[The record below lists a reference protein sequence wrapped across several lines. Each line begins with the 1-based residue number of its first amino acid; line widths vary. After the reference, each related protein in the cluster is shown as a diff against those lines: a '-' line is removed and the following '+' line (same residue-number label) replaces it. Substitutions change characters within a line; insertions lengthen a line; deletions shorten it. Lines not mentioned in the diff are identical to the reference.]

1 MIHRTFRE
9 PNFRC
14 NVHDDDGNVYD
25 WLTYAESEATLR
37 QRLEERGLTIDD
49 IQPYDFSLWKTR
61 AADERQRAVDT
72 HNRGETP
79 NFTSR
84 VWSQLKLHLFEL
96 FAGKCAYCESRVLH
110 VASGDVEHYRPK
122 KPPEEDESHS
132 GYYWLAYDVDNLLP
146 SCEKCNRVRGKRRHF
161 PVAGQRARTPEDDLE
176 AEQPLILNPYVDPP
190 KEHLAFPPGMIT
202 PEGELVCVGTVKG
215 ITDQGKATVKVC
227 NLDRADLIEERKREQ
242 EQFVNDILL
251 AASRLKPNK
260 VVSLWC
266 EALTGDRPYSAA
278 VLAQRPVLEQ
288 VGAVCPPAAMDLI
301 ASGGAGNGS

>member
-14 NVHDDDGNVYD
+14 KVHDDDGNAYD
-25 WLTYAESEATLR
+25 WLTYAESEMALR
-37 QRLEERGLTIDD
+37 QRLEGRELIVDD
-49 IQPYDFSLWKTR
+49 IQDYDFALWEAW
-61 AADERQRAVDT
+61 AADERQKAIDAHDRGDT
-72 HNRGETP
+72 LD
-79 NFTSR
+79 FKSR

-122 KPPEEDESHS
+122 KPPEEDESHP
-132 GYYWLAYDVDNLLP
+132 GYYWLAYDVGNLLP
-146 SCEKCNRVRGKRRHF
+146 SCEKCNRVRGKRRRF
-161 PVAGQRARTPEDDLE
+161 PVAGQRARTHKDDLE
-176 AEQPLILNPYVDPP
+176 AEQPLILSPYVDPP
-190 KEHLAFPPGMIT
+190 EEHLAFPLGMIT
-202 PEGELVCVGTVKG
+202 PEGDLVCVGTVEG
-215 ITDQGKATVKVC
+215 ITDQGKATVKLC
-227 NLDRADLIEERKREQ
+227 NLGRIDLVEERKREQ

-251 AASRLKPNK
+251 AASRLKPSK

-266 EALTGDRPYSAA
+266 EVLTGDRPYSAA

-301 ASGGAGNGS
+301 GGGGGGNGS